1 MTKGQFRSDCEQ
13 RNVIANQTGLCAGLQ
28 PLRELV
34 KAADEDRDAG
44 SGGNC
49 ALWRSEMLLRNV
61 KLCLTTQ

>member
-49 ALWRSEMLLRNV
+49 AL
-61 KLCLTTQ
+61 